1 MSARVGSGYGNRTH
15 PLTGRP
21 NTFHAGQDFPAA
33 IGTPIYSNKPLIVEQ
48 NGYQMGSSGAGYGNQ
63 ILVRDPVTG
72 QQYRMAHLDQK
83 PNWKPGDTIP
93 AGSVVG
99 HVGNTGGSTGPHL
112 HWEVLDN
119 GRPRNPED
127 YKSSTPVTW
136 DKSGKGTLWNTLDK
150 AKPDPNYRRGN
161 NSVPGPTTRPPQQPG
176 SSGDPIGDLVKQKE
190 RERKEREQREREL
203 NGQDRRNNEGG
214 SRPGQAKPGRPK
226 RGQGITSGSPWHQ
239 GHDGG

>member
-1 MSARVGSGYGNRTH
+1 MSARVGDKFGGRTH
-15 PLTGRP
+15 PITGRP

-33 IGTPIYSNKPLIVEQ
+33 TGTPIYSNKPLIVDQ
-48 NGYQMGSSGAGYGNQ
+48 NSYQMGANGSGYGNQ

-99 HVGNTGGSTGPHL
+99 HVGNTGGSTGSHL

-119 GRPRNPED
+119 GRPRDPAAFKD
-127 YKSSTPVTW
+127 SAPVTW
-136 DKSGKGTLWNTLDK
+136 DKNGKGNIWNTLDK
-150 AKPDPNYRRGN
+150 AKPDPNYRQGN
-161 NSVPGPTTRPPQQPG
+161 NSVPGSKATMPPQKPG
-176 SSGDPIGDLVKQKE
+176 SSSDPIGDLLK
-190 RERKEREQREREL
+190 RKEQEKKDNEQKQREL
-203 NGQDRRNNEGG
+203 NGQDKRNNDNNK
-214 SRPGQAKPGRPK
+214 STRPR